1 MPFMMY
7 LQVAAGLVILLVCG
21 ELLVRGSVALA
32 EQLGVSKLVIGFTI
46 IAFGTSAPEL
56 VVCIQAAL
64 DGAPGIAF
72 GNVIGSNIANI
83 LLVIGVPALIYPLVC
98 DTRSALRDCLIMV
111 SGSILFMVLAWNG
124 MIQIWQGAL
133 LVAFLAAVV
142 LRSYYRAR
150 KEGDEG
156 AEEALEEYEQN
167 MPKNLFVSIFFVL
180 MGLVG
185 LILGAHLLVQGA
197 ETIARIA
204 GVSDEIIG
212 LTLVA
217 LGTSLPELATSI
229 IAAFRRHGDVAI
241 GNVLGSNL
249 FNITG
254 IIGATAIVEPM
265 QAPLQVLHFD
275 LWIMLF
281 VSLLMIPIFISKRP
295 IGRILGGAFC
305 VAYVAYVTAQFYGM
319 SGVYAAPVH

>member
-1 MPFMMY
+1 MMY

-32 EQLGVSKLVIGFTI
+32 EQMGVSKLVIGFTV

-56 VVCIQAAL
+56 VVCIQAAI
-64 DGAPGIAF
+64 DGVPGIAF

-83 LLVIGVPALIYPLVC
+83 LLVIGIPALIYPLVC
-98 DTRSALRDCLIMV
+98 DTRSALRDSLIMV
-111 SGSILFMVLAWNG
+111 AASILFMVLAWNG
-124 MIQIWQGAL
+124 TIELWQGVL

-142 LRSYYRAR
+142 LRSYFRAR
-150 KEGDEG
+150 KEGDES
-156 AEEALEEYEQN
+156 ADEALEEYEQN
-167 MPKNLFVSIFFVL
+167 MPKSLWISLIFIL
-180 MGLVG
+180 MGLIG
-185 LILGAHLLVQGA
+185 LVLGSHLLVKGA
-197 ETIARIA
+197 ELIAQAA

-265 QAPLQVLHFD
+265 AAPEQILHFD

-281 VSLLMIPIFISKRP
+281 VSLLMIPIFIARKP
-295 IGRILGGAFC
+295 IGRVLGGAFC
-305 VAYVAYVTAQFYGM
+305 IAYVAYVTAQFYGM
-319 SGVYAAPVH
+319 SGVYAAPIH

>member
-1 MPFMMY
+1 MMY

-124 MIQIWQGAL
+124 TIQIWQGAL

-167 MPKNLFVSIFFVL
+167 MPKNLFISIFFVL
-180 MGLVG
+180 MGLLG
-185 LILGAHLLVQGA
+185 LVLGAHLLVQGA

-305 VAYVAYVTAQFYGM
+305 VAYVAYVAAQFYGM

>member
-1 MPFMMY
+1 MMY

-32 EQLGVSKLVIGFTI
+32 ANMGVSKLVIGFTV

-56 VVCIQAAL
+56 VVCIQAAI

-72 GNVIGSNIANI
+72 GNVIGSNIANV
-83 LLVIGVPALIYPLVC
+83 LLVLGVPALIYPLVC
-98 DTRSALRDCLIMV
+98 DSRSALRDSLIMI
-111 SGSILFMVLAWNG
+111 SASILFMVLAWNG
-124 MIQIWQGAL
+124 TIQIWQGAL
-133 LVAFLAAVV
+133 LVGFLATVL
-142 LRSYYRAR
+142 LRSYIRAR

-167 MPKNLFVSIFFVL
+167 MPKNLFVSILFVL
-180 MGLVG
+180 MGLIG
-185 LILGAHLLVQGA
+185 LILGSHLLVQGA
-197 ETIARIA
+197 EMIARIA

-254 IIGATAIVEPM
+254 IIGVTAIVEPM
-265 QAPLQVLHFD
+265 KAPMQVLHFD

-295 IGRILGGAFC
+295 IGRTLGGAFC
-305 VAYVAYVTAQFYGM
+305 IAYVAYVAAQFYGM

>member
-1 MPFMMY
+1 MMY
-7 LQVAAGLVILLVCG
+7 FQVAAGLVILLVCG

-32 EQLGVSKLVIGFTI
+32 EQMGISKLVIGFTI
-46 IAFGTSAPEL
+46 VAFGTSAPEL

-64 DGAPGIAF
+64 DGAPGIAI
-72 GNVIGSNIANI
+72 GNVVGSNIANV
-83 LLVIGVPALIYPLVC
+83 LLVLGVPALIYPIVC
-98 DTRSALRDCLIMV
+98 DNRSALRDSVVMV
-111 SGSILFMVLAWNG
+111 AGSVLFMVLAWNG
-124 MIQIWQGAL
+124 MIDLWKGAIL
-133 LVAFLAAVV
+133 LGVLIAVI
-142 LRSYYRAR
+142 LRSYFRAR

-167 MPKNLFVSIFFVL
+167 MPKSIWISLLFILF
-180 MGLVG
+180 GLAG
-185 LILGAHLLVQGA
+185 LILGSRLLVDGA
-197 ETIARIA
+197 VTIATIA

-229 IAAFRRHGDVAI
+229 IAAVRRHGDVAI

-254 IIGATAIVEPM
+254 IIGVTAMIEPLS
-265 QAPLQVLHFD
+265 APTQILHFD

-281 VSLLMIPIFISKRP
+281 VSLLMVPIFLSKKP
-295 IGRILGGAFC
+295 IGRILGGVFC
-305 VAYVAYVTAQFYGM
+305 VAYVAYIATQFYGM
-319 SGVYAAPVH
+319 SGIYTASL

>member
-1 MPFMMY
+1 MMY

-32 EQLGVSKLVIGFTI
+32 EQMGVSKLVIGFTV

-56 VVCIQAAL
+56 VVCIQAAI
-64 DGAPGIAF
+64 DGVPGIAF
-72 GNVIGSNIANI
+72 GNVIGSNIANV

-111 SGSILFMVLAWNG
+111 FASILFMVLVWNG
-124 MIQIWQGAL
+124 ELHLWQGAL
-133 LVAFLAAVV
+133 LLAVLTAVIV
-142 LRSYYRAR
+142 RSYYRAR

-167 MPKNLFVSIFFVL
+167 MPKSIYISILFVL
-180 MGLVG
+180 MGLFG
-185 LILGAHLLVQGA
+185 LIFGSHLLVQGA
-197 ETIARIA
+197 EVIARVA

-254 IIGATAIVEPM
+254 IIGVTAIVEPM
-265 QAPLQVLHFD
+265 QAPLQILHFD

-281 VSLLMIPIFISKRP
+281 VSLLMIPIFISKKP
-295 IGRILGGAFC
+295 IGRVMGGAFC
-305 VAYVAYVTAQFYGM
+305 IAYVAYVMAQFYGM

>member
-1 MPFMMY
+1 MMY

-32 EQLGVSKLVIGFTI
+32 EQMGVSKLVIGFTV

-56 VVCIQAAL
+56 VVCIQAAI
-64 DGAPGIAF
+64 DGVPGIAF

-83 LLVIGVPALIYPLVC
+83 LLVIGIPALIYPLVC
-98 DTRSALRDCLIMV
+98 DTRSALRDSLIMV
-111 SGSILFMVLAWNG
+111 AASILFMVLAWNG
-124 MIQIWQGAL
+124 TIKLWQGVL

-142 LRSYYRAR
+142 LRSYFRAR
-150 KEGDEG
+150 KEGDES
-156 AEEALEEYEQN
+156 ADEALEEYEQN
-167 MPKNLFVSIFFVL
+167 MPKSLWISLIFIL
-180 MGLVG
+180 MGLIG
-185 LILGAHLLVQGA
+185 LVLGSHLLVKGA
-197 ETIARIA
+197 ELIAQVA

-265 QAPLQVLHFD
+265 AAPEQILHFD

-281 VSLLMIPIFISKRP
+281 VSLLMIPIFIARKP
-295 IGRILGGAFC
+295 IGRVLGGAFC
-305 VAYVAYVTAQFYGM
+305 IAYVAYVTAQFYGM
-319 SGVYAAPVH
+319 SGVYAAPIH

>member
-1 MPFMMY
+1 MMY
-7 LQVAAGLVILLVCG
+7 FQVAAGLVILLVCG

-32 EQLGVSKLVIGFTI
+32 EQMGISKLVIGFTI
-46 IAFGTSAPEL
+46 VAFGTSAPEL

-64 DGAPGIAF
+64 DGAPGIAI
-72 GNVIGSNIANI
+72 GNVVGSNIANV
-83 LLVIGVPALIYPLVC
+83 LLVLGIPALIYPIVC
-98 DTRSALRDCLIMV
+98 DNRSALRDSMV
-111 SGSILFMVLAWNG
+111 MISGSILFMVLAWSG
-124 MIQIWQGAL
+124 MIDLWKGAIL
-133 LVAFLAAVV
+133 LGMLVAVI
-142 LRSYYRAR
+142 LRSYFRAR

-167 MPKNLFVSIFFVL
+167 MPKSIWISLLFIL
-180 MGLVG
+180 LGLGGLV
-185 LILGAHLLVQGA
+185 LGSRLLVHGA
-197 ETIARIA
+197 VTIATIA

-229 IAAFRRHGDVAI
+229 IAAVRRHGDVAI

-254 IIGATAIVEPM
+254 IIGVTAMIEPLS
-265 QAPLQVLHFD
+265 APAQILHFD

-281 VSLLMIPIFISKRP
+281 VSLLMLPIFLSKRP
-295 IGRILGGAFC
+295 IGRILGGVFC
-305 VAYVAYVTAQFYGM
+305 IAYVAYITAQFYGM
-319 SGVYAAPVH
+319 SGIYTASL

>member
-1 MPFMMY
+1 MMY

-32 EQLGVSKLVIGFTI
+32 EQMGVSKLVIGFTV

-56 VVCIQAAL
+56 VVCIQAAI
-64 DGAPGIAF
+64 DGVPGIAF

-83 LLVIGVPALIYPLVC
+83 LLVIGIPALIYPLVC
-98 DTRSALRDCLIMV
+98 DTRSALRDSLIMV
-111 SGSILFMVLAWNG
+111 AASILFMVLAWNG
-124 MIQIWQGAL
+124 TIELWQGVL

-142 LRSYYRAR
+142 LRSYFRAR
-150 KEGDEG
+150 KEGDES
-156 AEEALEEYEQN
+156 ADEALEEYEQN
-167 MPKNLFVSIFFVL
+167 MPKSLWISLIFIL
-180 MGLVG
+180 MGLIG
-185 LILGAHLLVQGA
+185 LVLGSHLLVKGA
-197 ETIARIA
+197 ELIAQAA

-265 QAPLQVLHFD
+265 AAPEQILHFD

-281 VSLLMIPIFISKRP
+281 VSLLMIPIFIARKP

-305 VAYVAYVTAQFYGM
+305 IAYVAYVTAQFYGM
-319 SGVYAAPVH
+319 SGVYAAPIH